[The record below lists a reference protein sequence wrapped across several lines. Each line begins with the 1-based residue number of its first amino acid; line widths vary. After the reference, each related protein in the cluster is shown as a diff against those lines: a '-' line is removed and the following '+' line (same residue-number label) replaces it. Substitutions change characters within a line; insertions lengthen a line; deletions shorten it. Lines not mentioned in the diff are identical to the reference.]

1 MGFLRVGSKVFRR
14 PVGRGGGAGDED
26 APRPAHHAALATSA
40 CVIELKLLGRT
51 KIVLGQCYAEGGDTS
66 LLVPKISILDKIS
79 WFYER
84 YLNDT
89 IPG

>member
-14 PVGRGGGAGDED
+14 PVGRGGGAGDEG
-26 APRPAHHAALATSA
+26 APRPPAHHAAIATSA

-51 KIVLGQCYAEGGDTS
+51 KIVLGQGWGQCYAEGRDTS
-66 LLVPKISILDKIS
+66 LLVVVPKISILDKIS

-84 YLNDT
+84 
-89 IPG
+89 